1 MKGTAALR
9 ACAAGLAV
17 LLTGCHPS
25 TPDGGPPTGTL
36 EVDHVRIASRHGGR
50 VVRILVH
57 EGDSVPSGAPLLELE
72 APELQARW
80 DQIHAQLAELKA
92 GPRPE
97 EIAIARAELQA
108 QTADLQFART
118 ELHRTQALFT
128 KRAVSETDL
137 DRAAARA
144 TTLEKTAATAQAR
157 LDLLLAGTRRERV
170 ALAEAQL
177 AELESQRA
185 ELHLTAPS
193 AGSVEVIAVKPGD
206 VLEPG
211 REALTL
217 LLTDHLW
224 VRVYVPQP
232 WLVRI
237 KPGQNVSVGTDAIPG
252 SDFPGVIEQVAR
264 EAEFTPRNV
273 QTPADR
279 IAQVFAVK
287 VRLTDPSGT
296 LRAGM
301 SAEVRFHETYP

>member
-1 MKGTAALR
+1 MKGTAARRVWVAAL
-9 ACAAGLAV
+9 AGLLA
-17 LLTGCHPS
+17 GCHPS
-25 TPDGGPPTGTL
+25 SPDGGPPTGTL

-50 VVRILVH
+50 VIKILVH
-57 EGDSVPSGAPLLELE
+57 EGDLVTSGAALLELE
-72 APELQARW
+72 APELQARR
-80 DQIHAQLAELKA
+80 DQIRAQLTELKV

-97 EIAIARAELQA
+97 EIAVARAELDA
-108 QTADLQFART
+108 QTAELQLART
-118 ELHRTQALFT
+118 ELRRTQALFA

-137 DRAAARA
+137 DRAAAHA

-170 ALAEAQL
+170 TLAEAQL
-177 AELESQRA
+177 AEVESELA
-185 ELHLTAPS
+185 ELHLAAPS
-193 AGSVEVIAVKPGD
+193 AGSVEVLAVKPGD

-237 KPGQNVSVGTDAIPG
+237 KPGQNVSVRTDAIPG
-252 SDFPGVIEQVAR
+252 RDFPGVIEQVAR

-279 IAQVFAVK
+279 IQQVFAVK
-287 VRLTDPSGT
+287 VRLTDPAGA

-301 SAEVRFHETYP
+301 SAEVRVPQPTP